1 MIYARGLIWPDV
13 TKLHFIQNLWFPIYS
28 LIPSA
33 IKDQEVAFKTNNQF
47 IDIQVF
53 FGIFTVLF
61 HFRVELGLS
70 WSRGYTRTM
79 LKTLTNLFQR
89 WQWYMNKNFL
99 LMVKQNKTK
108 QKNQRLSGTWFF
120 FLQVKYETWI
130 GFGLHTPNAN
140 DDSFC
145 PFWAIITWYLSI
157 IIQFGKRSNVTG
169 ITLQLK

>member
-1 MIYARGLIWPDV
+1 MIYARGWIWPDV

-79 LKTLTNLFQR
+79 LKNLANLLQR
-89 WQWYMNKNFL
+89 WQWYMNKNCL

-108 QKNQRLSGTWFF
+108 RPRCLALDSF

-130 GFGLHTPNAN
+130 GFGLHTSKAN

-157 IIQFGKRSNVTG
+157 IIQFGKRLN
-169 ITLQLK
+169 

>member
-1 MIYARGLIWPDV
+1 MIYARGWIWPDV

-79 LKTLTNLFQR
+79 LKNLANLLQR
-89 WQWYMNKNFL
+89 WQWYMNKNCL
-99 LMVKQNKTK
+99 LMIKQNKTK
-108 QKNQRLSGTWFF
+108 QKNQDVWHLIFFCTSQIWDMDWLWATHTKCKWWFVLPLLSHNNLVSFYHNTTW
-120 FLQVKYETWI
+120 KE
-130 GFGLHTPNAN
+130 
-140 DDSFC
+140 
-145 PFWAIITWYLSI
+145 
-157 IIQFGKRSNVTG
+157 K
-169 ITLQLK
+169 